1 VAGEGLFAVFCL
13 LGLVV
18 ARGFRLVLLSVICSW
33 MLKCSLF
40 GSQMASKL
48 LMTIPK
54 NIRDFSQLMK
64 ALMEKEIGFACLFLN
79 ILR

>member
-1 VAGEGLFAVFCL
+1 MDVRFA
-13 LGLVV
+13 LGLYHMYLASHAVC
-18 ARGFRLVLLSVICSW
+18 SSW
-33 MLKCSLF
+33 MLKCGVF